1 MAVNLYE
8 EQKKA
13 VKQLKPGSIL
23 VGGVGSGKSR
33 TSLAF
38 FYEKI
43 CGGKIPR
50 TGSGDVRKMST
61 PTDLYIITTAK
72 KRDSLEWDEELALF
86 NLSRESGPIQVIVDS
101 WNNIK
106 KYVNVSGAFFIF
118 DEQRLV
124 GTGAWTKSFWK
135 IAKRNKWI
143 LLTATPGDAWVDY
156 GPAFVAN
163 GFYKN
168 ITEFRYLHIVYDPF
182 KDYPSIKRY
191 VNTRRLELN
200 RKRIVVA
207 MGDAKTA
214 TRHDE
219 WVKVGY
225 DDIQYDFVKDN
236 LWDIYKDEPARNGS
250 VLCYVLR
257 KVVNSDKRRLEAVDN
272 ILANHPRCII
282 FYNFDYEL
290 HMLEEHFDSDGTVYS
305 QYNGHKHEDI
315 PKGNAWV
322 YLVQYTSGC
331 EGWNCVATDTIIFFS
346 QNYSGKIMEQ
356 ASGRI
361 DRVNTPYTDLFY
373 YHLFSDASIDQSIR
387 SAVKKKKSFN
397 VKNFLA
403 SLNADISQH
412 LIGEGRNVD

>member
-13 VKQLKPGSIL
+13 VSQLKSGSIL
-23 VGGVGSGKSR
+23 VGGVGTGKSV

-50 TGSGDVRKMST
+50 TGSGNVKPMAT

-72 KRDSLEWDEELALF
+72 KRDSQEWDLELAKFL
-86 NLSRESGPIQVIVDS
+86 LSRGDGEIKVVVDS

-106 KYVNVSGAFFIF
+106 KYVTVSEAFFIF

-135 IAKRNKWI
+135 ITKQNRWI

-156 GPAFVAN
+156 GPVFVAN
-163 GFYKN
+163 GFYRN
-168 ITEFRYLHIVYDPF
+168 ITDFRTQHVVYDAF
-182 KDYPSIKRY
+182 KDYPSIKGY
-191 VNTRRLELN
+191 VNTKRLELN
-200 RKRIVVA
+200 RRRIVVV
-207 MGDAKTA
+207 MDVVKTA
-214 TRHDE
+214 NRHDE

-225 DDIQYDFVKDN
+225 DKETYENAKDN
-236 LWDIYKDEPARNGS
+236 LWDIYKNEPARNGS

-257 KVVNSDKRRLEAVDN
+257 KVVNSDLRRLMAVKN
-272 ILANHPRCII
+272 ILANHPRAII

-290 HMLEEHFDSDGTVYS
+290 EELERFLMLTEYPYA

-315 PKGNAWV
+315 PTGDSWA

-331 EGWNCVATDTIIFFS
+331 EGWNCVETDTIIFFS
-346 QNYSGKIMEQ
+346 QNYSGKVMEQ

-361 DRVNTPYTDLFY
+361 DRVNTKYTDLFY
-373 YHLFSDASIDQSIR
+373 YHLFSDASIDKAIR
-387 SAVKKKKSFN
+387 AAVRKKKTFNANNFIKSLEHASA
-397 VKNFLA
+397 LA
-403 SLNADISQH
+403 
-412 LIGEGRNVD
+412 E

>member
-8 EQKKA
+8 QQKKA
-13 VKQLKPGSIL
+13 VSQLKPGSIL
-23 VGGVGSGKSR
+23 VGGVGTGKSI

-50 TGSGDVRKMST
+50 TGSGDIREMAN

-72 KRDSLEWDEELALF
+72 KRDSLEWDEELSKF
-86 NLSRESGPIQVIVDS
+86 CLSRNEGPVKVVVDS

-106 KYVNVSGAFFIF
+106 KYINVSDAFFIF

-135 IAKRNKWI
+135 ITKNNKWI

-156 GPAFVAN
+156 GPVFVAN
-163 GFYKN
+163 GFYRN
-168 ITEFRYLHIVYDPF
+168 ITDFRRQHVVYDAF
-182 KDYPSIKRY
+182 KDYPSIRGY
-191 VNTRRLELN
+191 LNTRRLELN
-200 RKRIVVA
+200 RRRIVVV
-207 MGDAKTA
+207 MPVEKTA
-214 TRHDE
+214 VRHDE

-225 DDIQYDFVKDN
+225 DNTQYDFVKDN
-236 LWDIYKDEPARNGS
+236 LWDVYKDEPVKNGS

-257 KVVNSDKRRLEAVDN
+257 KVINSDKRRLEAVGN
-272 ILANHPRCII
+272 IFANHPRCII

-290 HMLEEHFDSDGTVYS
+290 EMLLSYFSDVGIPFS

-315 PKGNAWV
+315 PEGNSWA
-322 YLVQYTSGC
+322 YIVQYTSGC
-331 EGWNCVATDTIIFFS
+331 EGWNCVTTDTIIFFS
-346 QNYSGKIMEQ
+346 QNYSGKVMEQ

-361 DRVNTPYTDLFY
+361 DRVNTPYSDLFY
-373 YHLFSDASIDQSIR
+373 YHLFSDATIDKSIR
-387 SAVKKKKSFN
+387 SAVRKKKTFN
-397 VKNFLA
+397 ITNFVRSLEHADSILA
-403 SLNADISQH
+403 QNNN
-412 LIGEGRNVD
+412 GT